1 MPEEA
6 APAESQPAG
15 ERGFWKLVAQLTALL
30 VLIGLVVGLV
40 RQFWPEPE
48 PVKKADMSTRVDSG
62 LTRREYFER
71 IGVDPGGLSDEVLN
85 QKGALIQFTVE
96 ATGYKGK
103 DLNLKWAVL
112 DGVHPTPVKSDA
124 ITVTPG
130 ANTDRLSPDP
140 IFARFPKGRG
150 PFKVEGDLRAPD
162 GVSIAQAVA
171 EFERR

>member
-1 MPEEA
+1 MAEDA
-6 APAESQPAG
+6 AAAGSESGGQ
-15 ERGFWKLVAQLTALL
+15 RGFWGLVAKATALL
-30 VLIGLVVGLV
+30 TLIGLVVGLAAK
-40 RQFWPEPE
+40 FWPEPE
-48 PVKKADMSTRVDSG
+48 PVRKAEMSTRVDSG

-71 IGVDPGGLSDEVLN
+71 IGLDPGGLSDKVLN

-96 ATGYKGK
+96 ATGYEGK

-130 ANTDRLSPDP
+130 ADTDRLSPDP
-140 IFARFPKGRG
+140 VFAPFPKGRG

-162 GVSIAQAVA
+162 GVSIAQT
-171 EFERR
+171 EKDFERG